1 MLKSILILQKRF
13 AIMSADE
20 QPVTATTDNVA
31 ETSPVVEDAMRS
43 EKILKAKELFSRG
56 SRNYLL
62 KNYPESADELS
73 MVCELYQ
80 ELYGELSDELG
91 MPYLLYAKSLIAL
104 ALDEN
109 KIIDVPDE
117 EDDDEDD
124 DEDEEGGITEEALS
138 ANSAGVVGTSNSIV
152 TNGEALKN
160 VIDETKAEASTSASN
175 CPEEDEADSTAD
187 AEDEKIKNTTDK
199 ASGAAEQSSSLKST
213 DEAMVTSTEDGVTAA
228 SVESKP
234 KNGSMSN
241 LTKMEK
247 PSTSNGGGADTAGG
261 DADENDEEN
270 ETASTLQL
278 AWEILELA
286 SKIFARQGLNGLPNL
301 AEVQTELGNIEF
313 ENNILDSARDDYEKA
328 LKIYSELPTNY
339 RRAKAEIHY
348 KIGLT
353 YLMQQLNK
361 EGAASLKEACNLIEE
376 EIAELRAKED
386 QTEKEKNTIQ
396 DMEETKE
403 EILVKIGEIEELQ
416 AQNLA
421 EVRAALDKVI
431 SKPGGLENIGDGT
444 KPSSSVDIVTGASSS
459 SSSSNAVAA
468 ISSSTKPTDIS
479 HLIKRKKPE
488 ASSEAEA
495 AEDSPAKRPA
505 V

>member
-1 MLKSILILQKRF
+1 
-13 AIMSADE
+13 MSADE
-20 QPVTATTDNVA
+20 QPVIAATETTAEA
-31 ETSPVVEDAMRS
+31 SPAVVDAIRS

-62 KNYPESADELS
+62 KSYAESADELS

-117 EDDDEDD
+117 EDDEDEEDDD
-124 DEDEEGGITEEALS
+124 DEDGGTAAAAADISLS
-138 ANSAGVVGTSNSIV
+138 ENSTGVVGTSNSKS
-152 TNGEALKN
+152 TNGETLK
-160 VIDETKAEASTSASN
+160 VVDETKAEPSTSASK
-175 CPEEDEADSTAD
+175 CPEDDEADSTAEAVEEKVKSTVD
-187 AEDEKIKNTTDK
+187 AVPGE
-199 ASGAAEQSSSLKST
+199 AEQSTVKST
-213 DEAMVTSTEDGVTAA
+213 DEAMVSSTEDGATAA
-228 SVESKP
+228 SVANKP
-234 KNGSMSN
+234 KNGSVSN
-241 LTKMEK
+241 LTKVEK
-247 PSTSNGGGADTAGG
+247 PTTSNGGAGA
-261 DADENDEEN
+261 ADCNVNEDEEEN

-286 SKIFARQGLNGLPNL
+286 AKIFARQGLSGLPNL
-301 AEVQTELGNIEF
+301 AEVQTELANIEF

-328 LKIYSELPTNY
+328 LKIYSELPSNY

-353 YLMQQLNK
+353 FLMQQLNK
-361 EGAASLKEACNLIEE
+361 EGAASLKEACNLIED

-386 QTEKEKNTIQ
+386 PTEKDKNTIQ

-403 EILVKIGEIEELQ
+403 EILVKISEIEEAQ

-431 SKPGGLENIGDGT
+431 SKPGGLENVGDGA
-444 KPSSSVDIVTGASSS
+444 KPSSSADVVAGASSS
-459 SSSSNAVAA
+459 STSSNAGAA

-488 ASSEAEA
+488 PSSEAEA